1 MKTYQSHSHKIS
13 GAIHFLVAQIKK
25 IRHRETQ
32 ILAKVTQDLGCLL
45 IGLFAQHYETLYQEK
60 LLGVH
65 LSPDFMDS

>member
-1 MKTYQSHSHKIS
+1 MKKFYLNKKINKVIKYMKTYQSHSHKIS

-45 IGLFAQHYETLYQEK
+45 IGLFA
-60 LLGVH
+60 
-65 LSPDFMDS
+65 